1 MDKIKYLCKYHN
13 LQIQIEKKKEYI
25 SFCEERSNSIPGP
38 CYDKIGT
45 NPSPNLDAPFVKWI
59 YRRIDAEAELKELE
73 EKALKAKMEIEDS
86 IAKLDD
92 PDLER
97 VLIYRYID
105 WKSWKEISE
114 KMFYSS
120 STVRRKHEEALD
132 KLVIEK

>member
-1 MDKIKYLCKYHN
+1 MDKKTYLCRYHN
-13 LQIQIEKKKEYI
+13 ILEKIVKKKEYI
-25 SFCEERSNSIPGP
+25 AFCEERSNSIPGP